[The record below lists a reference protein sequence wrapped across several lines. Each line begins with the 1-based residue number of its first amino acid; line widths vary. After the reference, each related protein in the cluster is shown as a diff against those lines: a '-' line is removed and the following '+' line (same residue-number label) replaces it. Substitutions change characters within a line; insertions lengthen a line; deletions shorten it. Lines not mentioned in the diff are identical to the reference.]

1 MRQVEVNEFNK
12 LPRDNL
18 RKIWYTI
25 SNFCPATFKVHK
37 VHKLYIIAQNGTCAI
52 SVVKIFIILTH
63 GLRFYEV
70 YENTIYNYKVLTH
83 QETNKQIA

>member
-1 MRQVEVNEFNK
+1 MRQVEVNEINK

-37 VHKLYIIAQNGTCAI
+37 IHKLYTITQRITHAVATI
-52 SVVKIFIILTH
+52 EIFILLNDTIH
-63 GLRFYEV
+63 VYEV
-70 YENTIYNYKVLTH
+70 YENITYTS
-83 QETNKQIA
+83 

>member
-1 MRQVEVNEFNK
+1 MRQVEVNEINK

-37 VHKLYIIAQNGTCAI
+37 IHKLY
-52 SVVKIFIILTH
+52 
-63 GLRFYEV
+63 
-70 YENTIYNYKVLTH
+70 
-83 QETNKQIA
+83 TNKRCTHELYNAAHLHARLHFLLLITRYTYTHHAFHVRKNQRFKLQKCS